1 MINQE
6 ILAGLKHATS
16 RGESLQQAMSTFHNA
31 GYPEKE
37 IEEAARA
44 LKIDQAAQ
52 GMPQNIKP
60 VTTKKVQAPIK
71 KVEPQ
76 PTKKVSAY
84 EEPKEKESIFKK
96 KWFIIL
102 LVLFLVLLVG
112 VLGGL
117 FFFRDFFTK
126 LFV

>member
-6 ILAGLKHATS
+6 ILAGLKHAMS
-16 RGESLQQAMSTFHNA
+16 RGESLQYAMTTFHNA

-37 IEEAARA
+37 IQAAARA
-44 LKIDQAAQ
+44 LKVDQAAQ
-52 GMPQNIKP
+52 GMPQHIKP
-60 VTTKKVQAPIK
+60 VTIKTQKKVPTKKAELP
-71 KVEPQ
+71 
-76 PTKKVSAY
+76 KVSAY
-84 EEPKEKESIFKK
+84 EQPKEKESIFKK

-102 LVLFLVLLVG
+102 LVVFLVVLVG
-112 VLGGL
+112 ALVGL